1 MPRKICVAFGCEELA
16 SAGLSHCPEHEEIRQ
31 AKIAARKAEAQQG
44 AEAQANR
51 RLYRSTAWQR
61 AAKGYLAKHPVCA
74 HCAELGLVVPATE
87 VDHID
92 PHLGDRT
99 KFWDRA
105 NWQPLCKP
113 CHSRKTAKEVFHR

>member
-16 SAGLSHCPEHEEIRQ
+16 GPGLSHCPEHEEIRQ
-31 AKIAARKAEAQQG
+31 ARIAARKAEAQQG
-44 AEAQANR
+44 TVAQANR
-51 RLYRSTAWQR
+51 RLYRSAAWQR
-61 AAKGYLAKHPVCA
+61 AAKGFLEKHPVCA

-99 KFWDRA
+99 KFWARP